1 MNLEA
6 GAKEF
11 RTLFEDIDFSLED
24 FEFSAYT
31 RIKQLKLLLQT
42 GKLDDSLY
50 WRAI

>member
-11 RTLFEDIDFSLED
+11 RKLFEDINLSLED
-24 FEFSAYT
+24 FEYSAYT

-42 GKLDDSLY
+42 EELDHQLY
-50 WRAI
+50 WRVH